1 MYTVKVKSRKILEG
15 KTALKIC
22 VPLLVWMIAEFTT
35 FLIAVKGKPFAI
47 ILTFLVF
54 FCIIPIV
61 YWMRQKAAE
70 FRGKESFQY
79 EEIAFHTTDGEL
91 YVDDIKLDVTY
102 NESQTAIFVNHIWN
116 CEQKYGLKTMCTDF
130 IGIIEEPYLD
140 GFGRFWEEKG
150 VLIIP
155 LYFAI
160 LNKASSMEK
169 RSGIIRNIFL
179 KIIVVLSMQTSL
191 KSEMIYDEIKE
202 NAIEAVETRLYNI
215 RQEKISGDNVYQF
228 LLSLF
233 FQRKNT

>member
-22 VPLLVWMIAEFTT
+22 APLLVWMIAEFTT

-47 ILTFLVF
+47 ILTVLAF

-79 EEIAFHTTDGEL
+79 EEITVHTTDGEL
-91 YVDDIKLDVTY
+91 YADDIKLDVTY

-116 CEQKYGLKTMCTDF
+116 CEQKYGPKTMCADF

-140 GFGRFWEEKG
+140 GFVRFLEEKG
-150 VLIIP
+150 VQIHQ
-155 LYFAI
+155 
-160 LNKASSMEK
+160 E
-169 RSGIIRNIFL
+169 
-179 KIIVVLSMQTSL
+179 
-191 KSEMIYDEIKE
+191 SERCDMHD
-202 NAIEAVETRLYNI
+202 
-215 RQEKISGDNVYQF
+215 
-228 LLSLF
+228 
-233 FQRKNT
+233 